1 MSSQELKKFISLLES
16 IEAETMSSVTED
28 EEQDVE
34 QLNSLLDELDETL
47 RHAVSIANDLARFG
61 RGIPGPF
68 SGQVRSYLEPH
79 LESWLSDS
87 RQPGS
92 IPSLRSML
100 NGEDDEL
107 EEDYAAR
114 SPSDSSSP
122 LSHSNQ
128 QDLVVKGNHN
138 ED

>member
-1 MSSQELKKFISLLES
+1 MSSQELKKFISLLED
-16 IEAETMSSVTED
+16 IEAGHTIQED
-28 EEQDVE
+28 AEQDVE

-47 RHAVSIANDLARFG
+47 RRAVGLANDLARLG
-61 RGIPGPF
+61 REVPGPF
-68 SGQVRSYLEPH
+68 AGQIRSYLEPH

-100 NGEDDEL
+100 NDSDEDLDE
-107 EEDYAAR
+107 DFAAK
-114 SPSDSSSP
+114 SPADSSSP
-122 LSHSNQ
+122 LTNANQ
-128 QDLVVKGNHN
+128 QDLTFKGNHS